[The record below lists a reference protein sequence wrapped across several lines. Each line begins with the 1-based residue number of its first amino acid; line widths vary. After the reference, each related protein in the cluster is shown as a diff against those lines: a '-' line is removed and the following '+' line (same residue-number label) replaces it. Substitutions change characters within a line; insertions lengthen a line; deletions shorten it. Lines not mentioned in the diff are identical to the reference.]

1 MSALRYSGE
10 VTIRVTWID
19 TPGRNNHGGHYRC
32 TLSRTINKGTQWE
45 KRVSTTQYVGAPAF
59 LERGVGIDSS
69 EAFDDTAH
77 AALSFAS
84 NEETAEDDD
93 PNGWAEHAA
102 YKADGSGWLIARAP
116 AKRWGKEEATTS

>member
-1 MSALRYSGE
+1 VSALRYSGE

-19 TPGRNNHGGHYRC
+19 KVDVRPHGGHYRC
-32 TLSRTINKGTQWE
+32 TLSRIESNR
-45 KRVSTTQYVGAPAF
+45 RVTTTQYVGAPAC
-59 LERGVGIDSS
+59 LTHAIDCS

-84 NEETAEDDD
+84 NRETAEDDD
-93 PNGWAEHAA
+93 PNGWAEVAA

-116 AKRWGKEEATTS
+116 AKRWGKEVANESAQD